1 MEHHIEFSPP
11 AELIAE
17 ATRDPSEFRQKTVNV
32 LRVAGMYGSSNLV
45 KLMQW
50 PAGIWG
56 TLCVWAE
63 EAPEGREDVSKKHAT
78 ARDHLGALA
87 VAHGKHF
94 VWSQKEED
102 YVVEDITDNSTSA
115 S

>member
-1 MEHHIEFSPP
+1 MEHPIEFSPP
-11 AELIAE
+11 AELLAE
-17 ATRDPSEFRQKTVNV
+17 ATREPSEFRRKTVDV

-50 PAGIWG
+50 PVGIWG

-63 EAPEGREDVSKKHAT
+63 EASEGREDVSKKHAT

-94 VWSQKEED
+94 VWSKKEED
-102 YVVEDITDNSTSA
+102 YVVEDIPENPNAVS
-115 S
+115 